1 MTDMSAHAAITRA
14 STFLFVPATRPER
27 IAKALVSGAGAVIVD
42 LEDAVAP
49 GEKAAARAALRT
61 AVASLDVGQR
71 ARLLVRVNAAG
82 TPWHTDDVAAVAACV
97 AQGLAG
103 AMVAKAESAAVLG
116 AVAGALGPRGLL
128 VPLVESN
135 AGLDA
140 LDALTQAPQ
149 VVRLAFGHLDFQVDL
164 GMDCAP
170 DEAELLPVRLALV
183 RASRRAGLAAPV
195 DGVTTS
201 TQDLQRLVGDTARS
215 RRMGFGGKLCIHHA
229 AIELEH
235 CPVLCSGG
243 LQYAARPVEFGGIR
257 RKGGLH
263 RCWPRP
269 GDCSPAPAP
278 EGQRPAWDQGLR
290 AIPPRSGCAPLSWP
304 GRARRRRVRA
314 SHPGFPAARS
324 SW

>member
-1 MTDMSAHAAITRA
+1 MTDMSAHAAIARA

-27 IAKALVSGAGAVIVD
+27 IAKALASGAGAVIVD

-49 GEKAAARAALRT
+49 GEKAAARAALQT
-61 AVASLDVGQR
+61 AVASLDAGQR

-116 AVAGALGPRGLL
+116 AMAGALGPRGLL

-201 TQDLQRLVGDTARS
+201 TQDLQRLVDDTARS
-215 RRMGFGGKLCIHHA
+215 RRMGFGGKLCIHPAQVAPVQTAFAPDA
-229 AIELEH
+229 AELDWARRVLQAAAAQDGAVFRFDGRMVDA
-235 CPVLCSGG
+235 PVLA
-243 LQYAARPVEFGGIR
+243 AARR
-257 RKGGLH
+257 LL
-263 RCWPRP
+263 
-269 GDCSPAPAP
+269 A
-278 EGQRPAWDQGLR
+278 
-290 AIPPRSGCAPLSWP
+290 
-304 GRARRRRVRA
+304 RA
-314 SHPGFPAARS
+314 SA
-324 SW
+324 

>member
-1 MTDMSAHAAITRA
+1 MTDMSAHAAIARA

-27 IAKALVSGAGAVIVD
+27 IAKALASGAGAVIVD

-49 GEKAAARAALRT
+49 GEKAAARAALQT
-61 AVASLDVGQR
+61 AVASLDAGQR

-116 AVAGALGPRGLL
+116 AMAGALGPRGLL

-201 TQDLQRLVGDTARS
+201 TQDLQRLVDDTARHQAH
-215 RRMGFGGKLCIHHA
+215 GFWRQAVHPPCTSGTGAYRLCT
-229 AIELEH
+229 
-235 CPVLCSGG
+235 G
-243 LQYAARPVEFGGIR
+243 
-257 RKGGLH
+257 
-263 RCWPRP
+263 
-269 GDCSPAPAP
+269 
-278 EGQRPAWDQGLR
+278 
-290 AIPPRSGCAPLSWP
+290 
-304 GRARRRRVRA
+304 RRRT
-314 SHPGFPAARS
+314 
-324 SW
+324 

>member
-1 MTDMSAHAAITRA
+1 
-14 STFLFVPATRPER
+14 
-27 IAKALVSGAGAVIVD
+27 
-42 LEDAVAP
+42 
-49 GEKAAARAALRT
+49 
-61 AVASLDVGQR
+61 
-71 ARLLVRVNAAG
+71 VRVNAAG

-116 AVAGALGPRGLL
+116 AMAGALGPRGLL

-201 TQDLQRLVGDTARS
+201 TQDLQRLVDDTARS
-215 RRMGFGGKLCIHHA
+215 RRMGFGGKLCIHPAQVAPVHTAFAPDA
-229 AIELEH
+229 AELDWARRVLQAAAAQDGAVFRFDGRMVDA
-235 CPVLCSGG
+235 PVLA
-243 LQYAARPVEFGGIR
+243 AARR
-257 RKGGLH
+257 LL
-263 RCWPRP
+263 
-269 GDCSPAPAP
+269 A
-278 EGQRPAWDQGLR
+278 
-290 AIPPRSGCAPLSWP
+290 
-304 GRARRRRVRA
+304 RA
-314 SHPGFPAARS
+314 SA
-324 SW
+324 